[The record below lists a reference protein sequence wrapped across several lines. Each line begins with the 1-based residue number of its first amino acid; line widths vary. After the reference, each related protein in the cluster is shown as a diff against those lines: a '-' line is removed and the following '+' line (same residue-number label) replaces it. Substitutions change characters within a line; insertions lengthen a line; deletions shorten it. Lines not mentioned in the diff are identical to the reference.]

1 MIMQGGFDASNIPPE
16 QSAGSKH
23 PLGNFQA
30 QISGTAIEASKD
42 QKSGMFVVEFTTPA
56 GSITKRYNLWH
67 DNPQTVEIANKQLSA
82 LCHATGIF
90 KLDWGNEGA
99 ALRGAMC
106 AIEVAD
112 QMVKDPNGGSAKVPN
127 GYVEV
132 RKVFDKAGNEPGK
145 APAQAQPAAWG
156 APAATQQAPQ
166 AANPGWG
173 AQQQQPAPAQQQP
186 APNAGWTQNAAPQA
200 ESRPPWAKQQIVE
213 IKSGGESPCFFKQD
227 NLNEND

>member
-1 MIMQGGFDASNIPPE
+1 MQGGFDASNIPPE

-42 QKSGMFVVEFTTPA
+42 QKSGMFGVEFTTPA

-67 DNPQTVEIANKQLSA
+67 DNPPTGEIANKQLSA

-112 QMVKDPNGGSAKVPN
+112 QMVKDPAGGSAKVPN

-145 APAQAQPAAWG
+145 APAQAQPAGWG
-156 APAATQQAPQ
+156 ATPAPQQAPQ
-166 AANPGWG
+166 AANPAWG
-173 AQQQQPAPAQQQP
+173 APQAVPVATQPVPT
-186 APNAGWTQNAAPQA
+186 PNAGWTQQPAPQGGNAA
-200 ESRPPWAKQQIVE
+200 PPWAK
-213 IKSGGESPCFFKQD
+213 
-227 NLNEND
+227 